1 MTRLAILFACVVVS
15 VAPSRA
21 EDDPFPRV
29 TAKVEDWMARGYY
42 KGAGL
47 WIAKGDRVLYEKCFG
62 ECTPETEFFIASA
75 GKWLASAT
83 LMSVVDDGRLSLDD
97 PAAKWLPEFRED
109 PKGAATVRQMLSHT
123 SGYPGYQPEDKP
135 RDDYQTLAE
144 SVAHLMPLPPVTKPG
159 ERFDYGGL
167 AMQAAG
173 RMAEI
178 ATGRDWE
185 KLFQERIAKPLGMER
200 TRFTPVDSG
209 GGHSPMLGG
218 GAVSTLR
225 DYSKFLTMIAE
236 RGSFEG
242 KRVLSEGAV
251 SEMEADQ
258 LRGAFVKQGEFIERI
273 RGAKHPAIYG
283 LGLWREELDTEG
295 KATLVSSPSWAGAY
309 PWVDRRAGV
318 RGVFITHVD
327 VDSASVRNDR
337 FSGFYSSPVI
347 AMMVREGVATG
358 AMKKG
363 DKAAIDYRGK

>member
-1 MTRLAILFACVVVS
+1 MKRAASFLVCFAMS
-15 VAPSRA
+15 VGSSFAG
-21 EDDPFPRV
+21 EDPFPQV
-29 TAKVEDWMARGYY
+29 TAKVEDWMRHGYY

-47 WIAKGDRVLYEKCFG
+47 WIAKGDRVLYERYFG
-62 ECTPETEFFIASA
+62 ECTPDTEFFIASA

-83 LMSVVDDGRLSLDD
+83 LMSVVDDGKLSLDD
-97 PAAKWLPEFRED
+97 SAGKWLPEFRHD
-109 PKGAATVRQMLSHT
+109 PKGAATLRQMLSHT

-144 SVAHLMPLPPVTKPG
+144 SVAHLLPLAPVAKPG

-167 AMQAAG
+167 AMQTAG

-200 TRFTPVDSG
+200 TRFTPVDHG

-218 GAVSTLR
+218 GAASTLR
-225 DYSKFLTMIAE
+225 DYSKFLTMIAA

-242 KRVLSEGAV
+242 KRVLSETAV

-258 LRGAFVKQGEFIERI
+258 LRGAFVKEEEFIERI
-273 RGAKHPAIYG
+273 RGAKHSQIYG
-283 LGLWREELDTEG
+283 LGLWREELDAAG

-309 PWVDRRAGV
+309 PWVDRRTGV
-318 RGVFITHVD
+318 RGIFITHVD
-327 VDSASVRNDR
+327 VESESVRNDR

-347 AMMVREGVATG
+347 AMLVREGL
-358 AMKKG
+358 
-363 DKAAIDYRGK
+363 AAEQNRESLETK